1 MREAACI
8 GIGQFAQFLQPEI
21 ITHYQQV
28 LPCIFTVLND
38 ATEQVKEKSCYA
50 LEAFCEH
57 LGEDI
62 VPFLQPLLARL
73 SDLLQHGSRKTQVRV
88 RVR

>member
-1 MREAACI
+1 M
-8 GIGQFAQFLQPEI
+8 
-21 ITHYQQV
+21 

-62 VPFLQPLLARL
+62 VPFLQPLLVSL
-73 SDLLQHGSRKTQVRV
+73 PDQP
-88 RVR
+88 

>member
-1 MREAACI
+1 
-8 GIGQFAQFLQPEI
+8 
-21 ITHYQQV
+21 V

-62 VPFLQPLLARL
+62 VPFLQVHARTTYRGLPTMASLLTTHYALPAAAAGAPLGAAAARIA
-73 SDLLQHGSRKTQVRV
+73 
-88 RVR
+88 